1 MTKRAAQVKLSTVK
15 AITFIIESQDMN
27 NPLVAGRRALALVEA
42 IGRDPQ
48 AATFSELAERLELS
62 DASLNRLLKV
72 LVEEEWLRQ
81 ERPNGRYVVGH
92 RTLALAHA
100 LRSFGLHSPLVQ
112 GSVMSLAHVS
122 GHSACVASFQGDFF
136 VLVAKFEMLNS
147 YHFID
152 VFVPNT
158 DWIENGMG
166 QFLLAF
172 QPEAV
177 VTGIYDRIFRL
188 GVPDEHWERFAR
200 IRSERAYVSN
210 EGSVVRAMAAIDNAS
225 DAPVSNVIAV
235 AALDSE
241 HIDKGA
247 LLQQVRTAAS
257 EASRRLAE
265 QRRSVFEPAT

>member
-1 MTKRAAQVKLSTVK
+1 
-15 AITFIIESQDMN
+15 
-27 NPLVAGRRALALVEA
+27 LALVEA
-42 IGRDPQ
+42 IGREPQ
-48 AATFSELAERLELS
+48 ASTFSELAERLDLS
-62 DASLNRLLKV
+62 DASLSRLLKV
-72 LVEEEWLRQ
+72 LVEEAWLRQ
-81 ERPNGRYVVGH
+81 ERPSGRYIVGH

-100 LRSFGLHSPLVQ
+100 LRSYGLHSPLVQ

-158 DWIENGMG
+158 DWIDNGMG

-172 QPEAV
+172 QPAAAV
-177 VTGIYDRIFRL
+177 TSIYERIFRT

-200 IRSERAYVSN
+200 IRNDRFYVSN
-210 EGSVVRAMAAIDNAS
+210 EGSVVRVMAAVDHAS

-241 HIDKGA
+241 HVDKAA

-265 QRRSVFEPAT
+265 QRKPGFEPAT

>member
-1 MTKRAAQVKLSTVK
+1 MH
-15 AITFIIESQDMN
+15 

-48 AATFSELAERLELS
+48 ASTFSELAERLELS
-62 DASLNRLLKV
+62 DASLSRLLKV
-72 LVEEEWLRQ
+72 LVEEAWLRQ

-100 LRSFGLHSPLVQ
+100 LRSFGLQSPLVQ

-122 GHSACVASFQGDFF
+122 GHSACVASFQGDSF

-172 QPEAV
+172 QPETAV
-177 VTGIYDRIFRL
+177 VSIYDRIFRRR
-188 GVPDEHWERFAR
+188 VPDEHWERFAR
-200 IRSERAYVSN
+200 IRSDREYVSN
-210 EGSVVRAMAAIDNAS
+210 EGSVVRVMAAVDH
-225 DAPVSNVIAV
+225 APDTSVSNVIAV

-241 HIDKGA
+241 HVDKAA

-265 QRRSVFEPAT
+265 QRRPGFDPVK

>member
-1 MTKRAAQVKLSTVK
+1 
-15 AITFIIESQDMN
+15 
-27 NPLVAGRRALALVEA
+27 LALVEA

-48 AATFSELAERLELS
+48 ASTFSELAGRMGLS
-62 DASLNRLLKV
+62 DASLSRLLKM
-72 LVEEEWLRQ
+72 LVAEEWLRQ
-81 ERPNGRYVVGH
+81 ERPSGRYVVGH

-172 QPEAV
+172 QPEETV
-177 VTGIYDRIFRL
+177 RSIYERIFGL
-188 GVPDEHWERFAR
+188 AVPDAHWRRFAQ
-200 IRSERAYVSN
+200 IRRDRAYVSS
-210 EGSVVRAMAAIDNAS
+210 EGAVVRVMAAIDHPPDVA
-225 DAPVSNVIAV
+225 VGNVMAV

-241 HIDKGA
+241 QIDTA
-247 LLQQVRTAAS
+247 AIMQQVRHAAA
-257 EASRRLAE
+257 EATRRLAE
-265 QRRSVFEPAT
+265 SRKPANEPALA

>member
-1 MTKRAAQVKLSTVK
+1 MT
-15 AITFIIESQDMN
+15 

-48 AATFSELAERLELS
+48 ASTFSELAVRMGLS
-62 DASLNRLLKV
+62 DASLSRLLKV

-122 GHSACVASFQGDFF
+122 GHSACVAAFQGDFF

-158 DWIENGMG
+158 DWIDNGMG

-172 QPEAV
+172 QPEATV
-177 VTGIYDRIFRL
+177 SSIYQRIFGL
-188 GVPDEHWERFAR
+188 TVPDAHWERFAQ
-200 IRSERAYVSN
+200 IRRDRSFVSN
-210 EGSVVRAMAAIDNAS
+210 EGPVVRVIAAIDHS
-225 DAPVSNVIAV
+225 PDVPVSNLMAV

-241 HIDKGA
+241 QIDPA
-247 LLQQVRTAAS
+247 AILRQVRNAAA
-257 EASRRLAE
+257 EAARRLAE
-265 QRRSVFEPAT
+265 SRKPASDPALA

>member
-1 MTKRAAQVKLSTVK
+1 MH
-15 AITFIIESQDMN
+15 

-48 AATFSELAERLELS
+48 ASTFSELAERLELS
-62 DASLNRLLKV
+62 DASLSRLLKM
-72 LVEEEWLRQ
+72 LVEEAWLRQ

-92 RTLALAHA
+92 RTLALAHE
-100 LRSFGLHSPLVQ
+100 LRSFGLLSPLVQ

-172 QPEAV
+172 QPEST
-177 VTGIYDRIFRL
+177 VTSTYERIFRL
-188 GVPDEHWERFAR
+188 AVPQEHWQRFAR
-200 IRSERAYVSN
+200 IRNDRAYVSN
-210 EGSVVRAMAAIDNAS
+210 EGSVVRVMAAIDHSS
-225 DAPVSNVIAV
+225 DAPISNVIAV

-241 HIDKGA
+241 HVDKAA
-247 LLQQVRTAAS
+247 LLQQVRIAAV

-265 QRRSVFEPAT
+265 HRNPASNPQHEMKQGVRS

>member
-1 MTKRAAQVKLSTVK
+1 M
-15 AITFIIESQDMN
+15 
-27 NPLVAGRRALALVEA
+27 ALVEA

-48 AATFSELAERLELS
+48 ASTFSELAARLELS
-62 DASLNRLLKV
+62 DASLSRLLKM
-72 LVEEEWLRQ
+72 LVEETWLRQ
-81 ERPNGRYVVGH
+81 ERPSGRYVVGH

-172 QPEAV
+172 QPEAT
-177 VTGIYDRIFRL
+177 VTSIYERIFRMS
-188 GVPDEHWERFAR
+188 VPDEHWQRFAR
-200 IRSERAYVSN
+200 IRSDRTYVSN
-210 EGSVVRAMAAIDNAS
+210 EGSVVRVMAALEHLP

-235 AALDSE
+235 AALESE
-241 HIDKGA
+241 QIDKAA
-247 LLQQVRTAAS
+247 LLNQVRTAAT
-257 EASRRLAE
+257 EASRRLGE
-265 QRRSVFEPAT
+265 QRNPQTEPKEGVRS